1 MRIVFMGT
9 PAFAADILQGLIESH
24 HEVVGVL
31 PGLMLFEAEGKNWFI
46 LRLRSEPFKLRFPYM
61 NSRL

>member
-24 HEVVGVL
+24 HVVGCL

-46 LRLRSEPFKLRFPYM
+46 LRLRSEPFKLGFPYM

>member
-9 PAFAADILQGLIESH
+9 PAFAADIRHIMRLL
-24 HEVVGVL
+24 GVL

-46 LRLRSEPFKLRFPYM
+46 LRLRSEPFKLGFPYM

>member
-24 HEVVGVL
+24 HEVVG
-31 PGLMLFEAEGKNWFI
+31 
-46 LRLRSEPFKLRFPYM
+46 LRSEPFKLGFPYM

>member
-9 PAFAADILQGLIESH
+9 PAFAADILQGSSSH
-24 HEVVGVL
+24 IMRLLGVL

-46 LRLRSEPFKLRFPYM
+46 LRLRSEPFKLGFPYM